1 MFYNKADITC
11 HACMNGTVYFLGHPD
26 IMSEIQYIDGT
37 FDLRLIL
44 TPENIERLLTYAKE
58 TDLV

>member
-1 MFYNKADITC
+1 MLYDKADITC
-11 HACMNGTVYFLGHPD
+11 YACMNGTVYFLGHPD

-44 TPENIERLLTYAKE
+44 TPESIERLLTHAKE
-58 TDLV
+58 AGLV